1 MLVLPE
7 CQTGE
12 KAILRGETFSLTCE
26 REGMKIKETTTTTT
40 ETIDVSV
47 AAEAHQRETIN
58 SGIARITWNPPNL
71 GK

>member
-12 KAILRGETFSLTCE
+12 EAMLRETFSLTCE
-26 REGMKIKETTTTTT
+26 REGMKIKETTTTTK
-40 ETIDVSV
+40 TIDVSV

-58 SGIARITWNPPNL
+58 SGIARIT
-71 GK
+71 

>member
-1 MLVLPE
+1 ML
-7 CQTGE
+7 
-12 KAILRGETFSLTCE
+12 RETFSLTCE

-58 SGIARITWNPPNL
+58 SGIARITSNPPNL